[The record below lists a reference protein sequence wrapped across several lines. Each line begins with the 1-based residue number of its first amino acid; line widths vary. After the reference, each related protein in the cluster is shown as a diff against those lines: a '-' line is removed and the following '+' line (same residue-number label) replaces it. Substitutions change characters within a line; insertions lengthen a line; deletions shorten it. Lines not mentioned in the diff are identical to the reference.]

1 MKGTGALLNLEALPP
16 NLRDLSPLG
25 PECRREAPGPLSGP
39 GPLGTALLH
48 SGCWVGARVAS
59 LPGPIPRPGASSVA
73 EQENRT
79 DHVLIKPDIL
89 TSYQQVWNWPY
100 WPVGQVHFHQERT
113 RCKLVV

>member
-48 SGCWVGARVAS
+48 PGCCVGARVAS
-59 LPGPIPRPGASSVA
+59 LRGTITRPGATSVE

-89 TSYQQVWNWPY
+89 KSYQ
-100 WPVGQVHFHQERT
+100 HCLRRATAMRF
-113 RCKLVV
+113 

>member
-25 PECRREAPGPLSGP
+25 PECRREAPGPLSRP

-89 TSYQQVWNWPY
+89 TSYQQAVFTGPGFTGADFTGQFY
-100 WPVGQVHFHQERT
+100 TPV
-113 RCKLVV
+113 L